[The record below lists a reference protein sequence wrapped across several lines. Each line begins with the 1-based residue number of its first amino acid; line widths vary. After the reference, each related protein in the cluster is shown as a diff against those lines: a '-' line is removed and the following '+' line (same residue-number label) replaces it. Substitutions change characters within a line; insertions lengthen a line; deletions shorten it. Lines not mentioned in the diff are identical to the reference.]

1 LEASKKNQC
10 WSCSVQG
17 SVCVRMMRSVEWSNH
32 PEMGT
37 PLSVLCS
44 KGGIPIANKEFNE
57 NVVSS
62 AINKR

>member
-1 LEASKKNQC
+1 
-10 WSCSVQG
+10 
-17 SVCVRMMRSVEWSNH
+17 MMCSVEWSNH

-44 KGGIPIANKEFNE
+44 NDGIPIANKEFNE

-62 AINKR
+62 AINNDANSLCFGGKEVVI